1 MGKKLNPEQAKIA
14 AANAKAFRLNRNLTL
29 QELGGM
35 MGVGYGTVAAWER
48 GKQSVPP
55 LVAIRMSQLSGQPV
69 GDFICKTN
77 AMTHKVPLGH
87 GYFLEVIATVRRFK
101 KDTLM

>member
-1 MGKKLNPEQAKIA
+1 MRKLDSEQAKIA
-14 AANAKAFRLNRNLTL
+14 ATNAKQFRLNRHLTL
-29 QELGGM
+29 QEVGGM

-48 GKQSVPP
+48 GRQSVPP
-55 LVAIRMSQLSGQPV
+55 MVAIRMSQLSGQPV

-77 AMTHKVPLGH
+77 ATTQKVPLGH
-87 GYFLEVIATVRRFK
+87 GYFLEVISTVRRFK